1 MNKIL
6 EIVGD
11 GETVNLPYKPQKINL
26 VGLEGRTFTIPNLK
40 NNLTI
45 SGLNL
50 YLGKDEQNSEWEK
63 DLAKAFKKGNVT
75 IGTLNLRID
84 RISDKGAKALAKALE
99 NNTTLKRVNL
109 HVKLL
114 PDNNKKW
121 TYDRERLRRGN

>member
-11 GETVNLPYKPQKINL
+11 VETVNLPYKPQKINL
-26 VGLEGRTFTIPNLK
+26 LGLEGGTVTIPNLK

-50 YLGKDEQNSEWEK
+50 YLGKDEQSSEWEK

-114 PDNNKKW
+114 PDNKK
-121 TYDRERLRRGN
+121 